1 MTLCEVIS
9 FFAIMEKEVVMV
21 DGYVEDIGYL
31 YDLADIVLITDKEGK
46 IEYYKVFR
54 SIGTTLIEDPVGMH
68 ILDKHQHLSASSSTV
83 MRVIQK
89 GEPIINEKQTLNLFK
104 ERTVEVLTSTFP
116 IRSGEEVVGVIEIDR
131 YHDPDLRRSPPNRRK
146 DVSSPNNVYFTID
159 DVVTGNKQM
168 KELLRKTKRAART
181 SSPVMIWGET
191 GTGKELIAQS
201 IHNHSYR
208 THNPF
213 VAQNCSAIPLTLGES
228 IFFGTT
234 KGSFTGAEE
243 KIGLFEMAHKG
254 TLVLDE
260 INSMDINLQSKLLRA
275 TESRSIRKIGGS
287 DSVGIDVRLV
297 TTLNEE
303 PLKAV
308 ELGKLRRDLFYRLS
322 VILLEIPPLRHRR
335 DDIPLLVDYF
345 VEGYNQQMNAKIK
358 GIDKQVMEAFMS
370 YAWPGNVRELKH
382 AIESA
387 FNFAEGEYIGLDDV
401 PSYLFAQEKV
411 PSGEFDLNRA
421 LKEFEV
427 GHIVRALKGSDSL
440 KAAAEKLKISRQSLR
455 YKIDTYSIEEEYDQE

>member
-1 MTLCEVIS
+1 
-9 FFAIMEKEVVMV
+9 MV

-31 YDLADIVLITDKEGK
+31 YDLADVILITDKEGR

-54 SIGTTLIEDPVGMH
+54 SLGTRLIDDPVGMH
-68 ILDKHQHLSASSSTV
+68 ILDMHQHLSSASSTV

-116 IRSGEEVVGVIEIDR
+116 IRDGEEVIGAIEIDR
-131 YHDPDLRRSPPNRRK
+131 YHDPDLRRSPPERRK
-146 DVSSPNNVYFTID
+146 DLSSSYNVYFTVD
-159 DVVTGNKQM
+159 DFVTGNPVM
-168 KELLRKTKRAART
+168 KELLRKTMRAART
-181 SSPVMIWGET
+181 SSPVMVSGET

-201 IHNHSYR
+201 IHNHSFR
-208 THNPF
+208 RHNPF

-275 TESRSIRKIGGS
+275 TESRSIRKIGGT
-287 DSVGIDVRLV
+287 DSVSVDVRLV
-297 TTLNEE
+297 TTLNED
-303 PLKAV
+303 PHKAM

-322 VILLEIPPLRHRR
+322 VVLLEIPPLRDRR
-335 DDIPLLVDYF
+335 GDIPLLVEHYVDH
-345 VEGYNQQMNAKIK
+345 YNRLMNSKIL
-358 GIDKQVMEAFMS
+358 GIDKHVLDAFMS

-387 FNFAEGEYIGLDDV
+387 FNFVESDRIGLGDI
-401 PSYLFAQEKV
+401 PSYIHSREEKS
-411 PSGEFDLNRA
+411 PQGEFDLNRA
-421 LKEFEV
+421 LREFEI
-427 GHIVRALKGSDSL
+427 GHIVRALQGSDSL
-440 KAAAEKLKISRQSLR
+440 KRAAEKLKISRQSLR
-455 YKIDTYSIEEEYDQE
+455 YKIDTYGIDEGIEKE